1 MPVKSIPFAGRMP
14 ASYLYHSQARCLRR
28 IYTITRQDACV
39 PLLRSLIILL
49 VSVFLVLQP
58 VESAPILPNPPA
70 SLEDELV
77 RLTTN
82 LPFAMRR
89 IALPQI
95 PARSVTVAEFG
106 AIGDGAT
113 LNTVSFAK
121 AIEACVKQGGG
132 RVVVPQGIW
141 STGPIQLKSNIDLHL
156 DRGAV
161 IQFSSRIEEYPLVRA
176 TWEGSPT
183 VRRMSPIYG
192 VQLENVS
199 ITGDGVLDG
208 SGEVWRM
215 VKKSK
220 LTESEW
226 KKLVSSGGVVDKSG
240 DTWWPSAE
248 AMNGAALVRTLDK
261 RGDAVPVEK
270 YAAAREHLR
279 PVLVSLIECKRVLL
293 DGPTFQNSPAWNIHP
308 LMCEDLVIRNV
319 TALNPWYSQNGD
331 GLDLDSCRRAVVYN
345 CRFDVGDDAICLKSG
360 RDEYGRK
367 RGRPC
372 EEIVISDCVVYH
384 GHGGF
389 TVGSEMSGGVRN
401 VAVRRCTFL
410 GTDLGLRFKTTRGRG
425 GVVEKIWISDIVMKD
440 IPTDAIGF
448 NMYYSGGSPIPEAN
462 GPGEPRSRAAVPVDE
477 TTPRVRDIYLKNI
490 ICHGARRAVQI
501 EGLPE
506 MPINGIELDTVQISA
521 RTGVVCVDAE
531 RIKFTNLNITAASG
545 PVIAVKDS
553 RNVTIEKS
561 TAGTANV
568 FLRVEGEKSHNINIR
583 ATDLARTVKPVEFGN
598 GAKPSAVVR
607 D

>member
-1 MPVKSIPFAGRMP
+1 M
-14 ASYLYHSQARCLRR
+14 
-28 IYTITRQDACV
+28 
-39 PLLRSLIILL
+39 LRSLTILL

-58 VESAPILPNPPA
+58 VETAAVLPNSPA
-70 SLEDELV
+70 SLEDDLV
-77 RLTTN
+77 RITTN

-113 LNTVSFAK
+113 LNSVSFAK
-121 AIEACVKQGGG
+121 AIEACVRRGGG

-141 STGPIQLKSNIDLHL
+141 LTGPIQLKSNIDLHL

-161 IQFSSRIEEYPLVRA
+161 IQFSSRIEEYPLVRT

-208 SGEVWRM
+208 SGDSWRM

-226 KKLVSSGGVVDKSG
+226 KKLLASGGVVDKSG

-261 RGDAVPVEK
+261 RGDAVPVEE
-270 YAAAREHLR
+270 YAAAREYLR
-279 PVLVSLIECKRVLL
+279 PVLVSLIECKKVLL

-462 GPGEPRSRAAVPVDE
+462 GPGEPRSSAAVAVDD
-477 TTPRVRDIYLKNI
+477 TTPRVRDVYLKNI
-490 ICHGARRAVQI
+490 ICHGAQRAVQI

-531 RIKFTNLNITAASG
+531 RIKFTNLSITAASG

-561 TAGTANV
+561 TAGTASV
-568 FLRVEGEKSHNINIR
+568 FLRVEGEKSQNIKIK
-583 ATDLARTVKPVEFGN
+583 ATDLARTIKPVEFGN